1 MAQRSYLLTAK
12 NTRALLYTPSNEH
25 FGIVPLEAMACGLP
39 VLAVNSGGPTETII
53 DLSKS
58 GGTGLLREPDE
69 MEWSK
74 ALKELVTLPDKERSE
89 VSKSAKDRIKQHFS
103 AETLGK
109 EMEAAC
115 REAIGLNDG
124 ATVRD
129 QVGDNLIWV
138 GAGMVA
144 VAGAGLALVWATVG
158 L

>member
-1 MAQRSYLLTAK
+1 MGQRSYLLTAK
-12 NTRALLYTPSNEH
+12 NTLALLYTPSNEH

-53 DLSKS
+53 DLSKP
-58 GGTGLLREPDE
+58 GGTGLLRQPDE

-74 ALKELVTLPDKERSE
+74 ALKELITLPDNERLE
-89 VSKSAKDRIKQHFS
+89 VSKSAKERINQHFS

-124 ATVRD
+124 ALVRD

-144 VAGAGLALVWATVG
+144 LAGAGLALVWATVG